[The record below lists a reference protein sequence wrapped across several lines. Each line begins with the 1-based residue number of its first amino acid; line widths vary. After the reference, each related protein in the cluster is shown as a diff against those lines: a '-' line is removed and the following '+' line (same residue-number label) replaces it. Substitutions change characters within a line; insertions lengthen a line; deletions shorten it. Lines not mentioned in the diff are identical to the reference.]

1 MGMKY
6 QFPKMIE
13 VIPEGENDG
22 AKITHRVVA
31 QEEINVQRLRDL
43 MSPGP
48 SWLSNRTSPGTYCVL
63 QVDGSTVMSDTWM
76 ERFTNQEIIEKANG
90 DVLIAGLGIGMI
102 LTLLEEKDEVN
113 SITVLEKNRTVID
126 LVAPWFNNLKID
138 VVHADVFTWQPTQN
152 FDTIYFDI
160 WPDISDL
167 HYEET
172 KTLHKKYR
180 PYLRRSNPDHFMQ
193 SWLRNEFRKLRR
205 KAIREGWDDD

>member
-6 QFPKMIE
+6 VFPKMFE
-13 VIPEGENDG
+13 VIPEQEQDDVR
-22 AKITHRVVA
+22 IIHRVVA
-31 QEEINVQRLRDL
+31 REEIQIENLRSL
-43 MSPGP
+43 MQPSGP
-48 SWLSNRTSPGTYCVL
+48 KWLHSRMQPGTYCVM
-63 QVDGSTVMSDTWM
+63 QINGRVVMSDTWM

-90 DVLIAGLGIGMI
+90 DVLIAGLGIGLI

-126 LVAPWFNNLKID
+126 LVAPWFNNLKINIIR
-138 VVHADVFTWQPTQN
+138 ADVFTWQPTQN

-160 WPDISDL
+160 WPDISDI

-180 PYLRRSNPDHFMQ
+180 PYLRRSNPDNFMQ

-205 KAIREGWDDD
+205 KAIREGWDD

>member
-1 MGMKY
+1 MGMIY

-13 VIPEGENDG
+13 VIPE
-22 AKITHRVVA
+22 
-31 QEEINVQRLRDL
+31 QEQDNVRIIHMDVTREDILIQNLRKL
-43 MSPGP
+43 MSHGPHWLHSRLEPGK
-48 SWLSNRTSPGTYCVL
+48 YCVIKI
-63 QVDGSTVMSDTWM
+63 DGSTVMSDTWM

-126 LVAPWFNNLKID
+126 LVAPWFNNLIID
-138 VVHADVFTWQPTQN
+138 IVHANVFTWQPIQN

-193 SWLRNEFRKLRR
+193 SWMRNEFRKLRR
-205 KAIREGWDDD
+205 KAIREGWDD